1 MKVCFYASDRNFD
14 ALQETALIR
23 ARLSLFCIPVLTVI
37 FIMCKRI
44 ITVAGCLNLMLPKLT
59 AVPGC
64 VMRSLNFLTVVAK
77 DYTLKADGA
86 QVLFQQG
93 ARLQLAD
100 KKASAYTVKVPVRT
114 KEGKLQEEKVV
125 LLPMLRCTKV
135 ICLIRLIILSA
146 ALLNFTILYT
156 VGADCSKASIVP
168 VLSVMLTVQ

>member
-1 MKVCFYASDRNFD
+1 MEEPRYN
-14 ALQETALIR
+14 
-23 ARLSLFCIPVLTVI
+23 
-37 FIMCKRI
+37 
-44 ITVAGCLNLMLPKLT
+44 ITCPSICSVE
-59 AVPGC
+59 PG
-64 VMRSLNFLTVVAK
+64 VKPFLTVVAK

-125 LLPMLRCTKV
+125 LAANASLHEGYLPYTTNN
-135 ICLIRLIILSA
+135 IIRSA
-146 ALLNFTILYT
+146 FKFYDSVYAWGGLQQSVDF
-156 VGADCSKASIVP
+156 P